1 MSSRGLFFGL
11 VAIGSALFFW
21 RKRRGDR
28 ERLDL
33 YYADGS
39 MISFAPDAAD
49 TASLFSLASDVVGAA
64 KKNEA

>member
-1 MSSRGLFFGL
+1 MSARGLLFGL

-39 MISFAPDAAD
+39 MISFAPDAVD
-49 TASLFSLASDVVGAA
+49 MASLFSLASDVADAVE
-64 KKNEA
+64 NDEA